1 MRVHARVRT
10 CQCTRPATL
19 RHALTHARR
28 QPTRRAA
35 HPASV
40 ADLPPPSFS
49 GNLEDRLQLH
59 ASADLVSHQRGALLG
74 RVRQVVFGGGAA
86 RNRREAAARVARAHG
101 GLSWQHRLRIIRDA
115 TRGLHYLHTPCGPK
129 SVVLHRDVKPTNILL
144 DERLNAKLSDFGL
157 AKHAREFTDSGQTH
171 VTTNHLVGTPGYIDP
186 LYSDS
191 GRYDQ
196 KTDAYAMGI
205 SLLVCLVGESAV
217 KAKEV

>member
-1 MRVHARVRT
+1 MIRVYGAETKAEDVTTSHLLAMEPCVQTGTDGVVRS
-10 CQCTRPATL
+10 RTL
-19 RHALTHARR
+19 STVVLSKAAPLANEAKLELLR
-28 QPTRRAA
+28 Q
-35 HPASV
+35 
-40 ADLPPPSFS
+40 
-49 GNLEDRLQLH
+49 
-59 ASADLVSHQRGALLG
+59 
-74 RVRQVVFGGGAA
+74 
-86 RNRREAAARVARAHG
+86 
-101 GLSWQHRLRIIRDA
+101 I

-129 SVVLHRDVKPTNILL
+129 GVVLHRDVKPTNILL